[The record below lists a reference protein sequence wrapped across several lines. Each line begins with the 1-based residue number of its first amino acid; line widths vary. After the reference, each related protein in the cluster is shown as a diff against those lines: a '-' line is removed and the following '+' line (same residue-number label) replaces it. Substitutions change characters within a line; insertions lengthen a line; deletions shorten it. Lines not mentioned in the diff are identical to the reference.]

1 MEMSAAVRDG
11 WLSVCDAEE
20 IFRLALLGL
29 ERDDLAE
36 SLRVNVGIALT
47 LFASEL
53 GCAPTSGDILAAI
66 ESLKASRDERAEK
79 IGRAVLDAVMAGDA
93 GRLGTPSQTL
103 DEMADEV
110 DAAAYW
116 LTTPGEVLRSIAD
129 ALREEA
135 GR

>member
-1 MEMSAAVRDG
+1 MKLTRERLEREIRIWSRRR
-11 WLSVCDAEE
+11 DAEG
-20 IFRLALLGL
+20 IIASSFVLDVMRLALLGL
-29 ERDDLAE
+29 ERD
-36 SLRVNVGIALT
+36 
-47 LFASEL
+47 EL
-53 GCAPTSGDILAAI
+53 
-66 ESLKASRDERAEK
+66 AEK

-135 GR
+135 GHD